1 MVNSNLIPEVIN
13 NWNAYNKGNKL
24 IGVTG
29 SVTLPNLDAI
39 TEQITGAGVLGSYE
53 TGIIGHYGPIEQEV
67 PFRMLEEDIFALMDP
82 TQSVDLTFRASTQ
95 YTERETG
102 AIDYKG
108 MRIVETG
115 RFKGFSAGKLEA
127 GKAMEGTLKLEILSF
142 MVELNGRKLVQL
154 DKLND
159 RFIVNDKDMLEKVR
173 KFS

>member
-1 MVNSNLIPEVIN
+1 MVNTNLVPEVIN

-67 PFRMLEEDIFALMDP
+67 PFRMLEEDIFSLMDP

-142 MVELNGRKLVQL
+142 MVELNRKILVQL

-159 RFIVNDKDMLEKVR
+159 LFIINGKDMLEKVR

>member
-1 MVNSNLIPEVIN
+1 MVNTNLVPEVIN

-67 PFRMLEEDIFALMDP
+67 PFRMLEEDIFSLMDP

-108 MRIVETG
+108 MRIVE
-115 RFKGFSAGKLEA
+115 A

-159 RFIVNDKDMLEKVR
+159 QFIVNDKDMLEKVR